1 MVLHFISI
9 APGCNSVSAMHIIFG
24 IYYAYSL
31 WLVQI
36 VFILLKAK
44 KNQPTNQTTKNKQK
58 NEAATM
64 LCQLLKDIDILS
76 EMKECCKTWLWVW
89 HLVPACHLCW
99 KSHGETAAHVG
110 QSPSEQFSAGIALF
124 GQIGFG
130 LWSSQ
135 EHCNRGWNQTLHW
148 TELEQS

>member
-76 EMKECCKTWLWVW
+76 EMKECCKTWL
-89 HLVPACHLCW
+89 
-99 KSHGETAAHVG
+99 
-110 QSPSEQFSAGIALF
+110 
-124 GQIGFG
+124 
-130 LWSSQ
+130 
-135 EHCNRGWNQTLHW
+135 
-148 TELEQS
+148 